1 MIPDPTKG
9 ASQPLRVLIVD
20 DEPLARERIEHLL
33 LELPDVHVVG
43 QVDNG
48 QAAVRAIRDSRP
60 DIVFLD
66 VEMASQSGLDV
77 VRRVGPR
84 SMPVTVFVTAHKEF
98 ALQAFDLEAADYL
111 LKPFSDERFEE
122 AFRRAR
128 ERVELD
134 DLETLRDQLRQVL
147 ETGSARDALVATG
160 PRYLRRIAVQSRG
173 RMRVVPVSAIDYVL
187 ASGVYAELHVGDER
201 HLVRTS
207 LNTLESQ
214 LDPEDFFR
222 IHRAVIVRLDQ
233 VELLSR
239 EGGGSCHVQLK
250 TGVQLPVG
258 RSRREELERRL
269 GRL

>member
-1 MIPDPTKG
+1 MTQAAGG
-9 ASQPLRVLIVD
+9 AIQPLRVLIVD

-33 LELPDVHVVG
+33 LDVPDVSVVR

-48 QAAVRAIRDSRP
+48 AAAVRAIRESSP

-66 VEMASQSGLDV
+66 LQMPEQSGLDV
-77 VRRVGPR
+77 VRQVGPR
-84 SMPVTVFVTAHKEF
+84 SMPVTVFVTAHDEF

-128 ERVELD
+128 ERVELG
-134 DLETLRDQLRQVL
+134 DLGALRDRLRHVL
-147 ETGSARDALVATG
+147 ETGTARETLGAVG

-173 RMRVVPVSAIDYVL
+173 RMRVVPVADIDYIL
-187 ASGVYAELHVGDER
+187 ASGVYAELHAGEEC
-201 HLVRTS
+201 HLVRAS
-207 LNTLESQ
+207 LNTLETQ

-250 TGVQLPVG
+250 NGVQLPVG

-269 GRL
+269 GRI